1 MEEAA
6 QMKTARPWWVTP
18 TVAFGAL
25 VIIASGLFAAQVWY
39 YLRLLRSGEPLD
51 LQFTSRFTAA
61 SAASSFLQAPA
72 AQMFDVASVDDPALG
87 VTGLPTGQAG
97 APLTIVE
104 FADFECPFSKDESAV
119 VRELAARY
127 PDRVRFI
134 YRDFPLTDIHP
145 HAERAAVAGECAH
158 EQGKFWAMHDKLFQN
173 AAALTD
179 DDLKRYAR
187 EIGLD
192 PSQFDR
198 CLYSKKAED
207 EVRDDRGEGL
217 AAGVR
222 GTPTFF
228 IAGRKVEGAIPGP
241 ILERIIVELTKDVV
255 RK

>member
-1 MEEAA
+1 MQDGSKPAN
-6 QMKTARPWWVTP
+6 RWWVAP
-18 TVAFGAL
+18 TIALGAL
-25 VIIASGLFAAQVWY
+25 AILASGLFAAQVWY
-39 YLRLLRSGEPLD
+39 YLRLLRSGEAVD

-61 SAASSFLQAPA
+61 SAAPGLLKADA
-72 AQMFDVASVDDPALG
+72 AQIFDVASADDPALG
-87 VTGLPTGQAG
+87 AAD

-134 YRDFPLTDIHP
+134 YRDFPLSDIHP
-145 HAERAAVAGECAH
+145 HAERAALAGTCAH

-173 AAALTD
+173 TAALTD

-187 EIGLD
+187 EIGLNAA
-192 PSQFDR
+192 QFDR

-207 EVRDDRGEGL
+207 EVRDDYREGL

-228 IAGRKVEGAIPGP
+228 IAGRRVEGAIPGP
-241 ILERIIVELTKDVV
+241 IFEQIITQLTKDVGQ
-255 RK
+255 K